1 MCSREIAHNHSQ
13 GFGLTQGRS
22 RIRGRH
28 CAALV
33 VELVVSHTS
42 PTLCQE

>member
-13 GFGLTQGRS
+13 GFGLTHD
-22 RIRGRH
+22 RGRH
-28 CAALV
+28 YAALV
-33 VELVVSHTS
+33 VELVISHTS

>member
-13 GFGLTQGRS
+13 GFGLTHDRS
-22 RIRGRH
+22 HSRGRH
-28 CAALV
+28 FAALV

>member
-1 MCSREIAHNHSQ
+1 MCSREIAHNHS
-13 GFGLTQGRS
+13 FGLTHDRS
-22 RIRGRH
+22 RNRGRH
-28 CAALV
+28 YAALV